1 MLDWKKWLVMKYLI
15 FIFWNKMELYSRGW
29 IRYSQS
35 LPYLLLF
42 KPLPRAQNL
51 IILSSTRSATAIFTK
66 FEKKSANSDHSTK
79 VGVYCFMKGFYQ
91 TKARSLSCR
100 SLSNVQ
106 STHSVTHS
114 CFWDM
119 TGGTLH
125 WQMRVVTGYAM
136 LPVYHVQGDFGD
148 FQWSLVL
155 FNNLKLKFG
164 KEFEDGNWSRFW
176 RLSLVRL

>member
-1 MLDWKKWLVMKYLI
+1 
-15 FIFWNKMELYSRGW
+15 MELYSGGW

-79 VGVYCFMKGFYQ
+79 VGVYCFMKGFYP

-100 SLSNVQ
+100 
-106 STHSVTHS
+106 
-114 CFWDM
+114 
-119 TGGTLH
+119 
-125 WQMRVVTGYAM
+125 
-136 LPVYHVQGDFGD
+136 
-148 FQWSLVL
+148 
-155 FNNLKLKFG
+155 
-164 KEFEDGNWSRFW
+164 
-176 RLSLVRL
+176 

>member
-1 MLDWKKWLVMKYLI
+1 MISEEISYVYFCI
-15 FIFWNKMELYSRGW
+15 YFWNKMELYSRGW

-66 FEKKSANSDHSTK
+66 FEKKSANSDHFTK
-79 VGVYCFMKGFYQ
+79 CKVDFYMKSFYP
-91 TKARSLSCR
+91 TKARFLSCR

-114 CFWDM
+114 CRWDM

-125 WQMRVVTGYAM
+125 WLLRVVTQCFLFIMFRAT
-136 LPVYHVQGDFGD
+136 LVTSNEV
-148 FQWSLVL
+148 WSCSTIWSWNLVKS
-155 FNNLKLKFG
+155 LKM
-164 KEFEDGNWSRFW
+164 EIDQDFED
-176 RLSLVRL
+176 